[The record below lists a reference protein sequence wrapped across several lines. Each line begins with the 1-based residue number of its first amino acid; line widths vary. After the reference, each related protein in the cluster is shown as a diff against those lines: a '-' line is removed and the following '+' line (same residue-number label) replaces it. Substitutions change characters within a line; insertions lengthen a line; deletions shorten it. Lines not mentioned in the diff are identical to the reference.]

1 MDFNDSPAE
10 AAFRAEARAFLEA
23 HAPKGGLPD
32 YLAEHVDES
41 AFLEAHRAW
50 QRTMY
55 AHGWAAITWPEEH
68 GGRGAGP
75 MEQIIWNQEK
85 ARVGIGESLFVVGVG
100 MAGPTIVAYGS
111 EEQKKRYLPPML
123 RADEVWCQL
132 FSEPGAGSDLA
143 NVSTRAERDG
153 NSYVV
158 NGQKVWSSSANHADF
173 GILLARTDPNVAKHK
188 GITYF
193 LVDMR
198 TPGVSVRPLRQM
210 TGSSHFCEVFFEDAR
225 VPASAVLAGEGM
237 GWACA
242 MTTLMN
248 ERMAM
253 GGIDLMFNFDMLAEH
268 ARRNKDRVGAVMRD
282 ELARLYC
289 WCRTMEF
296 LNARMLTKMSRGE
309 NPMAEASIAKLAIAR
324 IVSKGADLGL
334 RLLGPDALLRSGDW
348 QNRFLYAPALHIA
361 GGTDEVQKNIAAE
374 NVLGLPRESRPDKN
388 LPFKDIPRGG
398 VA

>member
-32 YLAEHVDES
+32 YLAEHVDED

-55 AHGWAAITWPEEH
+55 AHGWAAITWPAEH

-153 NSYVV
+153 DFYVV

-173 GILLARTDPNVAKHK
+173 GILLARTNPNVAKHK

-193 LVDMR
+193 LVDMK

-268 ARRNKDRVGAVMRD
+268 ARRNKDRVDGVMRD

-348 QNRFLYAPALHIA
+348 QNRFL
-361 GGTDEVQKNIAAE
+361 
-374 NVLGLPRESRPDKN
+374 
-388 LPFKDIPRGG
+388 
-398 VA
+398 